1 MQRNRASFS
10 ALVPLVLASAACGGG
25 DASTP
30 TERLWV
36 STVPT
41 SAKQEISAFITTRT
55 RDDKYIG
62 AFFRGSALRGQHD
75 VFSWVA
81 DGRDAAKLT
90 FLQDGSTRRVRFES
104 CKPSRGFDLCLIVHG
119 DPTGAKQ
126 YQSRKR
132 WNVRRPGKR
141 ALAAMDV
148 PLTMAELAEHDAELA
163 AELAVI
169 LDDGALDLPDAQ

>member
-1 MQRNRASFS
+1 MPRTRATFT
-10 ALVPLVLASAACGGG
+10 ALVPLVLACAACGGG
-25 DASTP
+25 DTASP

-62 AFFRGSALRGQHD
+62 AFFHGSALRGRHD

-90 FLQDGSTRRVRFES
+90 FLQDGKTSRVRFET
-104 CKPSRGFDLCLIVHG
+104 CKPSRGFDMCLIVHG

-148 PLTMAELAEHDAELA
+148 PLTMAELAEHDDELA
-163 AELAVI
+163 AELASV
-169 LDDGALDLPDAQ
+169 LDERALDLPDPQ